1 MTIASQKEKTM
12 ARKRARKSTRK
23 STKTAEE
30 VEREKVYAESRSVT
44 TEGTDAH
51 TAGTDVQYAESR
63 SATTEGTDVQT
74 AGTDAHH
81 DAAGTDVLEAETGAH
96 HAGTGAHHAGT
107 GAHHAG
113 TGATLF
119 EKRQTEERNH
129 VEAVEKVVVTAVA
142 GDHESYV
149 AMEISY
155 SQRPTHHICRE
166 SVL

>member
-1 MTIASQKEKTM
+1 MGWKVWKMTIASQKEKTM
-12 ARKRARKSTRK
+12 ARKRARKSA
-23 STKTAEE
+23 KTAEE
-30 VEREKVYAESRSVT
+30 VEREKVYAESRSVI

-63 SATTEGTDVQT
+63 SATTEGTD
-74 AGTDAHH
+74 
-81 DAAGTDVLEAETGAH
+81 AH

-107 GAHHAG
+107 GAP
-113 TGATLF
+113 LF
-119 EKRQTEERNH
+119 EERNH

-155 SQRPTHHICRE
+155 SQRRTHHICRE
-166 SVL
+166 SVQKKCAR

>member
-1 MTIASQKEKTM
+1 M
-12 ARKRARKSTRK
+12 ARKRARKSA
-23 STKTAEE
+23 KTAEE
-30 VEREKVYAESRSVT
+30 VEREKESAEGPSAT

-51 TAGTDVQYAESR
+51 T
-63 SATTEGTDVQT
+63 
-74 AGTDAHH
+74 
-81 DAAGTDVLEAETGAH
+81 
-96 HAGTGAHHAGT
+96 AGT

-129 VEAVEKVVVTAVA
+129 VEAVVKVVVTAVA

-155 SQRPTHHICRE
+155 SQRRTHHICRE
-166 SVL
+166 SVQKKCAR

>member
-1 MTIASQKEKTM
+1 MGM
-12 ARKRARKSTRK
+12 ARKRARKNTRK

-63 SATTEGTDVQT
+63 SATTEGTDAQT

-81 DAAGTDVLEAETGAH
+81 DAAGTDVLERE
-96 HAGTGAHHAGT
+96 TGAHHAGT

-149 AMEISY
+149 AMELSY
-155 SQRPTHHICRE
+155 SQRQTHHICRE

>member
-1 MTIASQKEKTM
+1 MGWKVWKMTIASQKEKTM
-12 ARKRARKSTRK
+12 ARKRARKSA
-23 STKTAEE
+23 KTAEE
-30 VEREKVYAESRSVT
+30 VEREKVYAESRSVITEGTDAHTVGTDVQYAESRSAT

-63 SATTEGTDVQT
+63 SATTEGTD
-74 AGTDAHH
+74 
-81 DAAGTDVLEAETGAH
+81 
-96 HAGTGAHHAGT
+96 AHHAGT

-142 GDHESYV
+142 ADHESYV
-149 AMEISY
+149 AMELSY
-155 SQRPTHHICRE
+155 SQRRTHHICRE